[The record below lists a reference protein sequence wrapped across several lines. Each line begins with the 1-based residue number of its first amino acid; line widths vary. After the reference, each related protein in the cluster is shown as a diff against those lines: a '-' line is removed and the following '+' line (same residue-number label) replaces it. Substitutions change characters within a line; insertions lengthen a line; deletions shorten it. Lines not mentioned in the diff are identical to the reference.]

1 VYLSAARLR
10 RGGIVQRGW
19 TKHRGCFAE
28 RRFAEDVTRMA
39 TRNRRSK
46 SKAIN
51 LALQG
56 GGAHGAF
63 AWGALDALLADERIA
78 IEAVS
83 ATSAGAMNAVV
94 LADALTGGDRAHARE
109 RLAAFWRAIAD
120 AGARYNPVQPV
131 ADIWGQ
137 PLPIEQSP
145 FYWMFDT
152 MIRVFSP
159 YQLNP
164 FNFNPLRDVLNAH
177 VDFERLRRTE
187 GVNVHL
193 CATNVETGKVRIFNR
208 AELTADTV
216 LASACLPFLFQ
227 TITID
232 GASYWDG
239 GYIGNPA
246 IFPLIYGSKSCDVV
260 IIHINPIVR
269 RGIPRT
275 APEILNR
282 INEISFNSSLM
293 REMRA
298 IAFVTRL
305 IDQKKLKAS
314 EMKQM
319 LIHSIRDDEAM
330 TSHSIAS
337 KMSPD
342 WRFLCTLR
350 DSGKDVTARWL
361 EGHFADI
368 GVRSTVDLD
377 AEFL

>member
-1 VYLSAARLR
+1 
-10 RGGIVQRGW
+10 
-19 TKHRGCFAE
+19 
-28 RRFAEDVTRMA
+28 MA
-39 TRNRRSK
+39 TKKSK
-46 SKAIN
+46 STTAKSIN

-63 AWGALDALLADERIA
+63 AWGAIDKLLDDGRVD
-78 IEAVS
+78 IEAIS

-94 LADALTGGDRAHARE
+94 LADALTDGGDRDHARE
-109 RLAAFWRAIAD
+109 RLTAFWRAIAD
-120 AGARYNPVQPV
+120 AGAKYSPVKPLRDWTGR
-131 ADIWGQ
+131 A
-137 PLPIEQSP
+137 LPIEQSP

-152 MIRVFSP
+152 MLRVFSP

-164 FNFNPLRDVLNAH
+164 MNFNPLRDVLEQQ
-177 VDFERLRRTE
+177 VDFEKLRKTN

-208 AELTADTV
+208 PELTADTV

-227 TITID
+227 TIEID
-232 GASYWDG
+232 GANYWDG

-246 IFPLIYGSKSCDVV
+246 IFPLIYGSQSRDVV

-269 RGIPRT
+269 PGVPKT

-305 IDQKKLKAS
+305 IESGKVESSQ
-314 EMKQM
+314 MKQM
-319 LIHSIRDDEAM
+319 LVHSIRDDELM
-330 TSHSIAS
+330 TAHSVAS
-337 KMSPD
+337 KLSPD
-342 WRFLCTLR
+342 WQFLCGLK
-350 DSGKDVTARWL
+350 DSGSAVTERWL
-361 EGHFADI
+361 RANFAAI
-368 GVRSTVDLD
+368 GERSSVDLD

>member
-1 VYLSAARLR
+1 
-10 RGGIVQRGW
+10 
-19 TKHRGCFAE
+19 
-28 RRFAEDVTRMA
+28 MA
-39 TRNRRSK
+39 TTKKKTPGR
-46 SKAIN
+46 KAIN
-51 LALQG
+51 IALQG

-63 AWGALDALLADERIA
+63 AWGALDTILADGRLD

-94 LADALTGGDRAHARE
+94 LAEALTDGDRDHARE
-109 RLAAFWRAIAD
+109 RLTAFWRAVAS
-120 AGARYNPVQPV
+120 AGEMYNPVRPLRDWTGR
-131 ADIWGQ
+131 A
-137 PLPIEQSP
+137 LPIEQSP

-164 FNFNPLRDVLNAH
+164 LNFNPLRQVLEQH
-177 VDFERLRRTE
+177 VDFDKLRRTK
-187 GVNVHL
+187 GMHVHL

-208 AELTADTV
+208 AELSADAV

-227 TITID
+227 TIEID
-232 GASYWDG
+232 GSHYWDG

-246 IFPLIYGSKSCDVV
+246 IFPLIYESQSRDVV
-260 IIHINPIVR
+260 IVHINPIVR
-269 RGIPRT
+269 PGVPKT

-305 IDQKKLKAS
+305 IANKKVDAKD
-314 EMKQM
+314 MKQM
-319 LIHSIRDDEAM
+319 LIHSIRDDEVM
-330 TSHSIAS
+330 TAHSVAS
-337 KMSPD
+337 KLNPD
-342 WRFLCTLR
+342 WEFLCSLR
-350 DSGKDVTARWL
+350 DSGKGTTTRWL
-361 EGHFADI
+361 RTHFDDI
-368 GVRSTVDLD
+368 GARSTVDVE

>member
-1 VYLSAARLR
+1 MAARR
-10 RGGIVQRGW
+10 RKPNA
-19 TKHRGCFAE
+19 TKP
-28 RRFAEDVTRMA
+28 
-39 TRNRRSK
+39 
-46 SKAIN
+46 IN

-63 AWGALDALLADERIA
+63 AWGALDTILADGRLD

-94 LADALTGGDRAHARE
+94 LADALTDGSKDHARS
-109 RLAAFWRAIAD
+109 RLDAFWRAIAD
-120 AGARYNPVQPV
+120 AGAKYSPVQPLT
-131 ADIWGQ
+131 DLWGR
-137 PLPIEQSP
+137 PLPLEQSP

-152 MIRVFSP
+152 MTRVFSP

-164 FNFNPLRDVLNAH
+164 FNFNPLRDVLEAH
-177 VDFERLRRTE
+177 VDFARLRSTR
-187 GVNVHL
+187 GVDVHL
-193 CATNVETGKVRIFNR
+193 CATNVETGKVRIFKR
-208 AELTADTV
+208 SELTADTV

-227 TITID
+227 TIEID
-232 GASYWDG
+232 GAHYWDG

-246 IFPLIYGSKSCDVV
+246 IFPLIYESQSRDVV
-260 IIHINPIVR
+260 IVHINPIVR
-269 RGIPRT
+269 PGVPKT

-305 IDQKKLKAS
+305 IDRKKLKAS

-319 LIHSIRDDEAM
+319 LIHSIRDDAAM
-330 TSHSIAS
+330 TAHSVAS

-342 WRFLCTLR
+342 WRALR
-350 DSGKDVTARWL
+350 SLKDSGSTVTERWL
-361 EGHFADI
+361 QAHFSDI
-368 GVRSTVDLD
+368 GRRSSVDLD

>member
-1 VYLSAARLR
+1 
-10 RGGIVQRGW
+10 
-19 TKHRGCFAE
+19 
-28 RRFAEDVTRMA
+28 MA
-39 TRNRRSK
+39 TRKKPQTRK
-46 SKAIN
+46 SIN

-63 AWGALDALLADERIA
+63 AWGAIDKLLEDGRID
-78 IEAVS
+78 IEAIS

-94 LADALTGGDRAHARE
+94 LADALTDGDRDHARE
-109 RLAAFWRAIAD
+109 RLTAFWRAIAD
-120 AGARYNPVQPV
+120 AGAKYSPVKPLR
-131 ADIWGQ
+131 DWTGRT
-137 PLPIEQSP
+137 LPIEQSP

-164 FNFNPLRDVLNAH
+164 MNFNPLREVLEQQ
-177 VDFERLRRTE
+177 VDFEKLRKTR
-187 GVNVHL
+187 GINVHL

-208 AELTADTV
+208 TELTADTV

-227 TITID
+227 TIEID
-232 GASYWDG
+232 GSHYWDG

-246 IFPLIYGSKSCDVV
+246 IFPLIYGSHSRDVV

-269 RGIPRT
+269 PGVPKT

-298 IAFVTRL
+298 VAFVTRL
-305 IDQKKLKAS
+305 IEQGKVKAS

-319 LIHSIRDDEAM
+319 LIHSIRDDEMM
-330 TSHSIAS
+330 TAHSVAS
-337 KMSPD
+337 KLSPD
-342 WRFLCTLR
+342 WQFLCGLK
-350 DSGKDVTARWL
+350 DSGSNVTERWL
-361 EGHFADI
+361 RANFAAI
-368 GVRSTVDLD
+368 GTRSSVDLE

>member
-1 VYLSAARLR
+1 
-10 RGGIVQRGW
+10 
-19 TKHRGCFAE
+19 
-28 RRFAEDVTRMA
+28 MA
-39 TRNRRSK
+39 TKKNNNKRK
-46 SKAIN
+46 PIN

-63 AWGALDALLADERIA
+63 AWGAIDHLLADDRID
-78 IEAVS
+78 IEAIS

-94 LADALTGGDRAHARE
+94 LADALTDGDRDHARE
-109 RLAAFWRAIAD
+109 RLTAFWKAIAD
-120 AGARYNPVQPV
+120 AGAKYSPVKPLKGW
-131 ADIWGQ
+131 DGK
-137 PLPIEQSP
+137 PLPAEYSP

-152 MIRVFSP
+152 MLRVFSP

-164 FNFNPLRDVLNAH
+164 FNFNPLRDVLNEQ
-177 VDFERLRRTE
+177 VDFEKLRSTK

-208 AELTADTV
+208 DELTADTV

-227 TITID
+227 TIEIE
-232 GASYWDG
+232 GSNYWDG

-269 RGIPRT
+269 HGVPKT
-275 APEILNR
+275 ATEILNR

-305 IDQKKLKAS
+305 IAKNKLKAS

-319 LIHSIRDDEAM
+319 LIHSIRDDEVM
-330 TSHSIAS
+330 TAHSVAS

-342 WRFLCTLR
+342 WDFLCELR
-350 DSGKDVTARWL
+350 QSGAEVTKRWMQS
-361 EGHFADI
+361 HFNDI
-368 GVRSTVDLD
+368 GARSSVDLE

>member
-1 VYLSAARLR
+1 MKKKTPAAR
-10 RGGIVQRGW
+10 
-19 TKHRGCFAE
+19 
-28 RRFAEDVTRMA
+28 
-39 TRNRRSK
+39 K
-46 SKAIN
+46 SIN

-63 AWGALDALLADERIA
+63 AWGAIDTLLADGRID
-78 IEAVS
+78 IEAIS

-94 LADALTGGDRAHARE
+94 LADALTDGDRDHARE
-109 RLAAFWRAIAD
+109 RLTAFWKAIAD
-120 AGARYNPVQPV
+120 AGAKYNPVKPLRDWTGR
-131 ADIWGQ
+131 A
-137 PLPIEQSP
+137 LPIEQSP

-152 MIRVFSP
+152 MIRLFSP

-164 FNFNPLRDVLNAH
+164 MNFNPLRDVLNQH
-177 VDFERLRRTE
+177 VDFEKLRSTK

-208 AELTADTV
+208 DELTADTV

-227 TITID
+227 TIEIE
-232 GASYWDG
+232 GSNYWDG

-246 IFPLIYGSKSCDVV
+246 IFPLIYASKSCDVV

-269 RGIPRT
+269 RGVPKT

-305 IDQKKLKAS
+305 ISQEKLKAS

-319 LIHSIRDDEAM
+319 LIHSIRDDEVM
-330 TSHSIAS
+330 TAHSIAS

-342 WRFLCTLR
+342 WEFLCSLR
-350 DSGKDVTARWL
+350 DSGSAVTERWMRA
-361 EGHFADI
+361 HYRDI
-368 GVRSTVDLD
+368 GARSSVDLE

>member
-1 VYLSAARLR
+1 MKKKTPAAR
-10 RGGIVQRGW
+10 
-19 TKHRGCFAE
+19 
-28 RRFAEDVTRMA
+28 
-39 TRNRRSK
+39 K
-46 SKAIN
+46 SIN

-63 AWGALDALLADERIA
+63 AWGAIDTLLADGRID
-78 IEAVS
+78 IEAIS

-94 LADALTGGDRAHARE
+94 LADALTDGDRDHARE
-109 RLAAFWRAIAD
+109 RLTAFWKAIAD
-120 AGARYNPVQPV
+120 AGAKYNPVKPLRDWTGR
-131 ADIWGQ
+131 A
-137 PLPIEQSP
+137 LPIEQSP

-152 MIRVFSP
+152 MIRLFSP

-164 FNFNPLRDVLNAH
+164 MNFNPLRDVLNQH
-177 VDFERLRRTE
+177 VDFEKLRSTK

-208 AELTADTV
+208 DELTADTV

-227 TITID
+227 TIEIE
-232 GASYWDG
+232 GSNYWDG

-246 IFPLIYGSKSCDVV
+246 IFPLIYASKSCDVV

-269 RGIPRT
+269 RGVPKT

-305 IDQKKLKAS
+305 ISQKKLKAS

-319 LIHSIRDDEAM
+319 LIHSIRDDEVM
-330 TSHSIAS
+330 TAHSIAS

-342 WRFLCTLR
+342 WEFLCSLR
-350 DSGKDVTARWL
+350 DSGSAVTERWMRA
-361 EGHFADI
+361 HYRDI
-368 GVRSTVDLD
+368 GARSSVDLE

>member
-1 VYLSAARLR
+1 
-10 RGGIVQRGW
+10 
-19 TKHRGCFAE
+19 
-28 RRFAEDVTRMA
+28 MA
-39 TRNRRSK
+39 TKKKTIRRK
-46 SKAIN
+46 SIN

-63 AWGALDALLADERIA
+63 AWGAIDTLLADGRID
-78 IEAVS
+78 IEAIS

-94 LADALTGGDRAHARE
+94 LADALTGGDRDHARE
-109 RLAAFWRAIAD
+109 RLTAFWKAIAD
-120 AGARYNPVQPV
+120 AGAKYNPVK
-131 ADIWGQ
+131 
-137 PLPIEQSP
+137 
-145 FYWMFDT
+145 
-152 MIRVFSP
+152 
-159 YQLNP
+159 
-164 FNFNPLRDVLNAH
+164 PLRDVLNQQ
-177 VDFERLRRTE
+177 VDFEKLRSTK

-208 AELTADTV
+208 DELTADTV
-216 LASACLPFLFQ
+216 LASACLPILFQ
-227 TITID
+227 TIQIE
-232 GASYWDG
+232 GSHYWDG

-260 IIHINPIVR
+260 IVHINPIVR
-269 RGIPRT
+269 HGVPKT

-305 IDQKKLKAS
+305 ISQKKLKAS

-319 LIHSIRDDEAM
+319 LIHSIRDDEVM
-330 TSHSIAS
+330 TAHSIAS

-342 WRFLCTLR
+342 WEFLCSLR
-350 DSGKDVTARWL
+350 DSGSAVTERWMRA
-361 EGHFADI
+361 HYRDI
-368 GVRSTVDLD
+368 GERSSVDLE

>member
-1 VYLSAARLR
+1 MAKKSSA
-10 RGGIVQRGW
+10 
-19 TKHRGCFAE
+19 T
-28 RRFAEDVTRMA
+28 
-39 TRNRRSK
+39 
-46 SKAIN
+46 KAIN

-63 AWGALDALLADERIA
+63 AWGALDSILADGRLD

-94 LADALTGGDRAHARE
+94 LADALTEGDREHARE
-109 RLAAFWRAIAD
+109 RLAAFWRGIAA
-120 AGARYNPVQPV
+120 AGETYSPVRPIH
-131 ADIWGQ
+131 DWFGQ
-137 PLPIEQSP
+137 ALPIEQSP
-145 FYWMFDT
+145 FYWMFDAMT
-152 MIRVFSP
+152 RLFSP

-164 FNFNPLRDVLNAH
+164 FNFNPLREVLEQH
-177 VDFERLRRTE
+177 VDFDKLRHTK
-187 GVNVHL
+187 GVHVHL

-208 AELTADTV
+208 EELTPDAV

-227 TITID
+227 TIEID
-232 GASYWDG
+232 GAHYWDG

-246 IFPLIYGSKSCDVV
+246 IFPLIYGSQSRDVV
-260 IIHINPIVR
+260 LVHINPIVR
-269 RGIPRT
+269 HGVPKT

-305 IDQKKLKAS
+305 IDTDKVNAS

-330 TSHSIAS
+330 AAHSVAS
-337 KMSPD
+337 KLNPD
-342 WRFLCTLR
+342 WDFLCKLR
-350 DSGKDVTARWL
+350 DGGYCVTERWL
-361 EGHFADI
+361 RTNYADL
-368 GVRSTVDLD
+368 GVKSTVDLD

>member
-1 VYLSAARLR
+1 
-10 RGGIVQRGW
+10 
-19 TKHRGCFAE
+19 
-28 RRFAEDVTRMA
+28 MA
-39 TRNRRSK
+39 TSKK
-46 SKAIN
+46 SKITGAKKPIN

-56 GGAHGAF
+56 GGSHGAF
-63 AWGALDALLADERIA
+63 AWGAIDKILEDGRID

-94 LADALTGGDRAHARE
+94 LADALTGGDRDHARE
-109 RLAAFWRAIAD
+109 RLTAFWRAIAD
-120 AGARYNPVQPV
+120 AGRACSPVKPLKDWSGRTLPV
-131 ADIWGQ
+131 
-137 PLPIEQSP
+137 EQSP
-145 FYWMFDT
+145 FYWMFDAMT
-152 MIRVFSP
+152 RLFSP

-164 FNFNPLRDVLNAH
+164 LNFNPLRQVLEKH
-177 VDFERLRRTE
+177 VDFAKLRATK

-208 AELTADTV
+208 PELTPDAV

-227 TITID
+227 TIEIE
-232 GASYWDG
+232 GAHYWDG

-260 IIHINPIVR
+260 IVHINPIVR
-269 RGIPRT
+269 PGVPKT

-282 INEISFNSSLM
+282 IDEISFNSSLM

-305 IDQKKLKAS
+305 IDQGKLKAS
-314 EMKQM
+314 DMKQM

-330 TSHSIAS
+330 TAHSVAS
-337 KMSPD
+337 KLSPD
-342 WRFLCTLR
+342 WDFLCTLK
-350 DSGKDVTARWL
+350 DSGRTVTQRWL
-361 EGHFADI
+361 RTNYNDI
-368 GVRSTVDLD
+368 GQRSTVDLE

>member
-1 VYLSAARLR
+1 
-10 RGGIVQRGW
+10 
-19 TKHRGCFAE
+19 
-28 RRFAEDVTRMA
+28 MA
-39 TRNRRSK
+39 TQKK
-46 SKAIN
+46 SSNKAIN

-63 AWGALDALLADERIA
+63 AWGAIDTLLDDGRLD
-78 IEAVS
+78 IEAIS

-94 LADALTGGDRAHARE
+94 LADALTDGNRDHARE
-109 RLAAFWRAIAD
+109 RLTAFWRAIAD
-120 AGARYNPVQPV
+120 AGAKYSPVKPLR
-131 ADIWGQ
+131 DWTGRT
-137 PLPIEQSP
+137 LPIEQSP

-164 FNFNPLRDVLNAH
+164 LNFNPLREVLEQQ
-177 VDFERLRRTE
+177 VDFEKLRKTK
-187 GVNVHL
+187 GINVHL

-208 AELTADTV
+208 TELTADTV

-227 TITID
+227 TIEID
-232 GASYWDG
+232 GSHYWDG

-246 IFPLIYGSKSCDVV
+246 IFPLIYGSKSRDVV

-269 RGIPRT
+269 PGVPKT

-298 IAFVTRL
+298 VAFVTRL
-305 IDQKKLKAS
+305 IEQGKVEAS

-319 LIHSIRDDEAM
+319 LIHSIRDDEMM
-330 TSHSIAS
+330 TAHSVAS
-337 KMSPD
+337 KLSPD
-342 WRFLCTLR
+342 WDFLCGLK
-350 DSGKDVTARWL
+350 DSGGAVTERWL
-361 EGHFADI
+361 RANFDSI
-368 GVRSTVDLD
+368 GTRSSVDLD